1 MNKELLA
8 KELQE
13 SIQNGDTQAFINQ
26 MVKWAENAEEKML
39 EKFNAL
45 QGITDEQI
53 LASRGVYSLTSEENT
68 FYNSLVD
75 SVQNNV
81 TNFEISFPVTT
92 INRVYEEIKTE
103 HPLLSKIDFIN
114 NQGLTEWLITSDVSK
129 LATWGDLVDT
139 ITAENSATIA
149 RIQFAQFKLSAYM
162 PIPKTAVELG
172 LTWLDVYVRAIL
184 TEAIAYKLED
194 AIINGTGQKMPVG
207 MMKTV
212 NIAEQPLPAVDKTAT
227 KITDLGIKTLGTIA
241 KELTNGGK
249 RKVGTMLM
257 IVNPLDYYDKVLPAV
272 TMQTANGEYVQR
284 FALPVDVVESVACPE
299 GKAIFGIA
307 KNYFATLGLGKE
319 GIIEHSDHYKFLE
332 DVRTYKTKLVS
343 YGTPKDNASFVVRN
357 ITELEEL
364 TFKIVDVTPTTP

>member
-149 RIQFAQFKLSAYM
+149 RINL
-162 PIPKTAVELG
+162 
-172 LTWLDVYVRAIL
+172 
-184 TEAIAYKLED
+184 
-194 AIINGTGQKMPVG
+194 
-207 MMKTV
+207 
-212 NIAEQPLPAVDKTAT
+212 
-227 KITDLGIKTLGTIA
+227 
-241 KELTNGGK
+241 
-249 RKVGTMLM
+249 
-257 IVNPLDYYDKVLPAV
+257 
-272 TMQTANGEYVQR
+272 
-284 FALPVDVVESVACPE
+284 
-299 GKAIFGIA
+299 
-307 KNYFATLGLGKE
+307 
-319 GIIEHSDHYKFLE
+319 HSL
-332 DVRTYKTKLVS
+332 
-343 YGTPKDNASFVVRN
+343 N
-357 ITELEEL
+357 
-364 TFKIVDVTPTTP
+364 